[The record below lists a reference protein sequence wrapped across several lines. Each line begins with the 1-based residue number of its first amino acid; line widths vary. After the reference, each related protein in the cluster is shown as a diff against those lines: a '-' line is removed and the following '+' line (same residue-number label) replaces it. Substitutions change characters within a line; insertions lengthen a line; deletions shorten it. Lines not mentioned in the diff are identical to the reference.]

1 MLYGTMVGGHVVL
14 VTDPAEGRPVSE
26 ADEPTLVPDGYEA
39 RMSFDGTGTA
49 IEQRWEV
56 VPKSGTPQE
65 AALALARIQAA
76 ALSDEDALRVP
87 ALYPEWAAA
96 TQYQQGE
103 RVLYGGQLYKVLQ
116 SHLSAANWLPDQTAS
131 LYARV
136 LAGQSGEVGEWE
148 QPDST
153 NPYEKGD
160 KVAHGGKTWVSLVD
174 NNVWEPGAAGTST
187 VWAEA

>member
-14 VTDPAEGRPVSE
+14 VTDPAEGKPVNE
-26 ADEPTLVPDGYEA
+26 ANQPTVVPDGYEA
-39 RMSFDGTGTA
+39 RMSFDGSGTT
-49 IEQRWEV
+49 IEQRWDV

-76 ALSDEDALRVP
+76 QLSDEDALRVP

-96 TQYQQGE
+96 VQYQQGE
-103 RVLYGGQLYKVLQ
+103 RVLYAGALYRVLQ
-116 SHLSAANWLPDQTAS
+116 SHLSAANWLPDQTPS

-136 LAGQSGEVGEWE
+136 LAGQSGEVGEWS

-153 NPYEKGD
+153 NPYMKGD
-160 KVAHGGKTWVSLVD
+160 RVTHGGKTWESLVD
-174 NNVWEPGAAGTST
+174 NNVWEPGATGTASL
-187 VWAEA
+187 WKEA